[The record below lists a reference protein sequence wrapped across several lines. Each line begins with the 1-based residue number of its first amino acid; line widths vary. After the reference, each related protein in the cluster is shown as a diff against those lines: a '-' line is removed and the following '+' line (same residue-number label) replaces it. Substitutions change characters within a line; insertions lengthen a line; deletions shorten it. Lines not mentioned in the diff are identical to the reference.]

1 MIVPIKVD
9 MYELLIFQVFLS
21 SLIWINGY
29 WISILEIQ
37 LETLKFAQIIFYFVD
52 ITSKYLYHL
61 CFGLY
66 SFYGFDWFYYPFV
79 DSQVSTM
86 NERLELDS
94 ILFFKIHYSYSC
106 SMSFKYIRSDLYFV

>member
-1 MIVPIKVD
+1 
-9 MYELLIFQVFLS
+9 MYELLISQVFLS
-21 SLIWINGY
+21 SLIWVNGY

-37 LETLKFAQIIFYFVD
+37 LETLKFAQIMFYFVD

>member
-1 MIVPIKVD
+1 MDIEFP
-9 MYELLIFQVFLS
+9 F
-21 SLIWINGY
+21 
-29 WISILEIQ
+29 LEIQ
-37 LETLKFAQIIFYFVD
+37 LETLKFAQIMFYFVD

-94 ILFFKIHYSYSC
+94 ILFFKYTILIHVQCLSSTLEAICTLYSP
-106 SMSFKYIRSDLYFV
+106 L